1 MATPNAGRTPGGV
14 PVGSVAEWGVSA
26 LVVSGLV
33 AALTVGRR
41 RQQRRRGYRRR
52 LPVPDDLAGRREWQ
66 AVTAPSVVDT
76 ATLDTALRGLALR
89 DWSHQTAPD
98 LTRVVLA
105 PDQAALHLAAPT
117 TADPTAAD
125 PITAAAPFVPGE
137 DAVTWLLPKD
147 AELPLDADE
156 AGRYC
161 APYPL
166 LVSVAAHDDQLL
178 LLDLEHLGYATVT
191 GKRDTAVGL
200 LRHIAAEL
208 ANARWS
214 EDVEIL
220 LVGFGHEL
228 PPLNTDRL
236 RVLPDLTAALTEI
249 RVARRRIA
257 ATREATG
264 TGVVEGRL
272 SGTAP
277 DGWLPV
283 LLLVADLTDTDDQ
296 ARADLHALA
305 DEPRERGFAVLAH
318 DTDVIGTDIHITD
331 DNTLVTPGAEP
342 GEWRVETMTA
352 ATAGSLADIL
362 APTTAADLPAG
373 PAEHPEPWAA
383 DMDADGALSGGALSD
398 DTSSDDTTSN
408 DTTSDHASAD
418 DAASDD
424 AAGPAPGPTAPNAE
438 GSEPVSPE
446 ALRQLEIVQRQDPE
460 LDDDL
465 ATWQLENPPR
475 PLVAV
480 LGEPHVRAPGERP
493 TSRVAWF
500 TEILVYLALH
510 PAGVSQNKVLTDL
523 WPDNNQVAVGTVRT
537 SLSGARRWAGRGLDG
552 DPDRSFI
559 SDLNHDQTYRLRG
572 HLLDY
577 DLFRRLRK
585 RAQARHAA
593 HHPGATARLP
603 GRAAAGPRPGAV
615 RAPPDRLCLVEQPRP
630 TPRPA
635 DPRLPRRHR
644 PRARRPR
651 PHQRATPSWHA
662 GPPKPRGR
670 WTSTESSTAR

>member
-1 MATPNAGRTPGGV
+1 MGT
-14 PVGSVAEWGVSA
+14 VAEWGVSA

-33 AALTVGRR
+33 AALTLGRR

-52 LPVPDDLAGRREWQ
+52 IAVPDDLAGRREWQ
-66 AVTAPSVVDT
+66 AVTTPSAVDT
-76 ATLDTALRGLALR
+76 ATLDAALRGLALQ

-98 LTRVVLA
+98 LTRVVLTA
-105 PDQAALHLAAPT
+105 DQAALHLA
-117 TADPTAAD
+117 DPD
-125 PITAAAPFVPGE
+125 RPRRPRSSPGE
-137 DAVTWLLPKD
+137 DAVTWLLPGD

-166 LVSVAAHDDQLL
+166 LVSVAADDDQLL

-191 GKRDTAVGL
+191 GQRDTAVGL

-220 LVGFGHEL
+220 LVGFGAEL

-236 RVLPDLTAALTEI
+236 RVLPDLAAALTEL

-257 ATREATG
+257 ATRG
-264 TGVVEGRL
+264 GDRCGRR
-272 SGTAP
+272 GGPTCRAPRRTAGCRSCCWSP
-277 DGWLPV
+277 TSPAPTTRPV
-283 LLLVADLTDTDDQ
+283 PSCTRSPTSRSNAGSPSSPT
-296 ARADLHALA
+296 
-305 DEPRERGFAVLAH
+305 
-318 DTDVIGTDIHITD
+318 
-331 DNTLVTPGAEP
+331 TPTSSAPTSTSPTTTRWSPQGAEP
-342 GEWRVETMTA
+342 GGWRVETMTA
-352 ATAGSLADIL
+352 AIAGGLADIL

-383 DMDADGALSGGALSD
+383 DMDADGALAGGALSDGALSD
-398 DTSSDDTTSN
+398 DTSSDAHRRPTTPPP
-408 DTTSDHASAD
+408 TQLLRTD
-418 DAASDD
+418 DAAADD
-424 AAGPAPGPTAPNAE
+424 AAGPAPVRLPPARRAVSRSARKPCVNWRSCSAKIPSWTMTWRP
-438 GSEPVSPE
+438 GSSRTHRGRWSGFWVSRTC
-446 ALRQLEIVQRQDPE
+446 AR
-460 LDDDL
+460 
-465 ATWQLENPPR
+465 
-475 PLVAV
+475 
-480 LGEPHVRAPGERP
+480 RANDRR
-493 TSRVAWF
+493 SRVAWF

-523 WPDNNQVAVGTVRT
+523 WPDTNQVAVGTVRT

-572 HLLDY
+572 HLLDF

-585 RAQARHAA
+585 RAQARQAA
-593 HHPGATARLP
+593 HHPGAIARLP

-670 WTSTESSTAR
+670 WTSTGSSTAR